1 MFAHKT
7 ALLSALSTALLASAS
22 LQAAEPLKA
31 VGAGEGQLDIV
42 AWPGYIERGDSDK
55 AYDWVTGFEKTTTQN
70 SSLPPLNHNE
80 YIHINAQ
87 YASFIYI
94 PVQN

>member
-31 VGAGEGQLDIV
+31 VGAGEGQLCLLYTS
-42 AWPGYIERGDSDK
+42 PSPRDS
-55 AYDWVTGFEKTTTQN
+55 
-70 SSLPPLNHNE
+70 
-80 YIHINAQ
+80 
-87 YASFIYI
+87 
-94 PVQN
+94 